1 VRVFASELDQH
12 NRGWCRG
19 TRPDPVLP
27 VPPRR
32 DR

>member
-12 NRGWCRG
+12 SRGWCRG